1 MAGAQS
7 TTLTRAQA
15 AKYRLFAQVAAGVA
29 LLAAGGVLAM
39 SVARPQQE
47 STAAKLELRPLD
59 PKKWLPPADIGQVKA
74 DIEGIASRMVLVSNS
89 PKIAEVVKTDTS
101 APPPPPPFS
110 LRDHVKYLGVVSE
123 GSTLLALVAV
133 DGKQRIVGAGD
144 QVKVSADQVGTIDEI
159 TVDALKLTSNKKQET
174 IEIAHRALASVSHGA
189 AAPTRAVDPARP
201 DGLRGADPRG
211 RKPVKEA
218 YPGIGA
224 KNDAMNEE
232 NRVRT
237 ERIQRE
243 QLLVQRKAARQI
255 REGQS
260 GRSGDEVEKA
270 LDQLE
275 QSGKLQETID
285 RAKKE
290 KNQK

>member
-1 MAGAQS
+1 
-7 TTLTRAQA
+7 
-15 AKYRLFAQVAAGVA
+15 
-29 LLAAGGVLAM
+29 
-39 SVARPQQE
+39 
-47 STAAKLELRPLD
+47 
-59 PKKWLPPADIGQVKA
+59 
-74 DIEGIASRMVLVSNS
+74 VSS
-89 PKIAEVVKTDTS
+89 
-101 APPPPPPFS
+101 
-110 LRDHVKYLGVVSE
+110 
-123 GSTLLALVAV
+123 
-133 DGKQRIVGAGD
+133 GD
-144 QVKVSADQVGTIDEI
+144 QVKITADQLATIDEI
-159 TVDALKLTSNKKQET
+159 TAEALKLTSNKKQET

-189 AAPTRAVDPARP
+189 AAPVRAAEPPRP
-201 DGLRGADPRG
+201 DGLRGQDPRS

-237 ERIQRE
+237 ERVQRE
-243 QLLVQRKAARQI
+243 QLLTQRKAARQI
-255 REGQS
+255 LEGQS

-275 QSGKLQETID
+275 QSGKLQETIE